1 MQKRALEKQWDVM
14 LKQENKFLIKSEQK
28 KQTKLDS
35 LVSEKVPE
43 KLISTLNSA
52 FAMSFNVV
60 FEKGVGIIE
69 KSYNKQEI
77 EHGFKVNRY
86 SFSLKQDKKRLKVFE
101 SLANKSETKN
111 IVISG
116 VKGVGLGVF
125 GIGLPDIPIFI
136 GMVLKGIYETSL
148 YYGFDYDSETERYFV
163 LSLIEASLSY
173 GDAATQRNNAIN
185 DFISSPTLPQ
195 NYNQKTK
202 IDGVADVLSTELL
215 VMKFIQGLP
224 IVGVIGGFSDALFV
238 KKILD
243 YSKLKYK
250 RRFLQKYISY

>member
-1 MQKRALEKQWDVM
+1 MNKKAIEKQWDVM
-14 LKQENKFLIKSEQK
+14 LKQENNFLLKSEQK
-28 KQTKLDS
+28 KQTKLDA

-43 KLISTLNSA
+43 KLISTLKSA
-52 FAMSFNVV
+52 FTMSFNIV

-77 EHGFKVNRY
+77 EHNFKVNRY
-86 SFSLKQDKKRLKVFE
+86 SFSLKQDRKRLKTFE
-101 SLANKSETKN
+101 NLTNKSETKN
-111 IVISG
+111 VIISG
-116 VKGVGLGVF
+116 VKGIGLGVF

-148 YYGFDYDSETERYFV
+148 YYGFDYDSETERYFI

-173 GDAATQRNNAIN
+173 GDAAIERNRVIN
-185 DFISSPTLPQ
+185 DFISFPIPPQ
-195 NYNQKTK
+195 GYDQKTK
-202 IDGVADVLSTELL
+202 IEGVTDVLSTELL
-215 VMKFIQGLP
+215 VMKFIQGIP
-224 IVGVIGGFSDALFV
+224 IVGVVGGFSDAVFV

-250 RRFLQKYISY
+250 RRFLQKYISF